1 MNVLQNLLSVVHVL
15 VALLLVTVI
24 LLQQGKG
31 GGPAGFGG
39 ASATQVFGG
48 RGAGNLLTKLTWVFA
63 CVFVVTSVVLGG
75 LPRWRDRAFQSQV
88 GRTHA
93 DRKSAKEASRPAA
106 DAQLPAAPVPAETPA
121 ARKP

>member
-1 MNVLQNLLSVVHVL
+1 MNVLENLLSVVHVL

-48 RGAGNLLTKLTWVFA
+48 RGAGNLLTKLTWIFA

-88 GRTHA
+88 GKTHA
-93 DRKSAKEASRPAA
+93 ERKSAKEAVK
-106 DAQLPAAPVPAETPA
+106 PAAPADTAPATKPA
-121 ARKP
+121 P

>member
-1 MNVLQNLLSVVHVL
+1 MNVLENLLSVVHVL

-88 GRTHA
+88 GKTQA
-93 DRKSAKEASRPAA
+93 QRKSAKDASKPA
-106 DAQLPAAPVPAETPA
+106 VPAPA
-121 ARKP
+121 EAPASPVAPKP

>member
-1 MNVLQNLLSVVHVL
+1 MNVLETLLSVVHVI

-48 RGAGNLLTKLTWVFA
+48 RGAGNLLTKLTWSFA
-63 CVFVVTSVVLGG
+63 GVFVFTSIVLGG
-75 LPRWRDRAFQSQV
+75 LPRWRNSSFESQLDK
-88 GRTHA
+88 THA
-93 DRKSAKEASRPAA
+93 ARKKAKEANAPAKPA
-106 DAQLPAAPVPAETPA
+106 DPAPATPA
-121 ARKP
+121 P